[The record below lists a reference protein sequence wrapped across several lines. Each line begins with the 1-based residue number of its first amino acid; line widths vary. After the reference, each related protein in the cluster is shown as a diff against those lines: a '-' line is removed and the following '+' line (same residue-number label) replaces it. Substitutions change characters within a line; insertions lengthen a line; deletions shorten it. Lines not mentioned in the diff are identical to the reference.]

1 MTKEYEYIKVEK
13 GAWNL
18 LNETLWMDTESS
30 IFDFDLREELKEAL
44 EEIQYIKKPLDLT
57 KEEIKLLSTMVK
69 EEIEI
74 ASMGES
80 ENILSKLNFLFLKLV
95 VNK

>member
-1 MTKEYEYIKVEK
+1 MSKEYEYIKVEK

>member
-1 MTKEYEYIKVEK
+1 MVDYEYIKVEK

-44 EEIQYIKKPLDLT
+44 EEIQYIDKPLNLT
-57 KEEIKLLSTMVK
+57 NEEIKLLSTMVK
-69 EEIEI
+69 EEIEF
-74 ASMGES
+74 ASMCEA
-80 ENILSKLNFLFLKLV
+80 ENISSKLNFLFLKLMV
-95 VNK
+95 KK

>member
-1 MTKEYEYIKVEK
+1 MSKEYEYIKVKK
-13 GAWNL
+13 GDWNL
-18 LNETLWMDTESS
+18 MLETLYMDSESS
-30 IFDFDLREELKEAL
+30 SFDYELREEITNAL
-44 EEIQYIKKPLDLT
+44 EEIQTIKKPLDLT
-57 KEEIKLLSTMVK
+57 KEEIQLLSEMVK

-74 ASMGES
+74 STMGGA

>member
-1 MTKEYEYIKVEK
+1 MSDYEYIKVKK
-13 GAWNL
+13 GDWNL
-18 LNETLWMDTESS
+18 MLETLYMDSESS
-30 IFDFDLREELKEAL
+30 RFDSDLREELKEAL
-44 EEIQYIKKPLDLT
+44 EEIETINKPLDLT
-57 KEEIKLLSTMVK
+57 NDEIKLLSIMVK

-74 ASMGES
+74 ASMGEA

>member
-1 MTKEYEYIKVEK
+1 MTKEYEYIKIEK

-30 IFDFDLREELKEAL
+30 TFDCDLREELKEAL

-74 ASMGES
+74 ASMGEA
-80 ENILSKLNFLFLKLV
+80 ENVLNKLNFLFLKLV

>member
-1 MTKEYEYIKVEK
+1 MSKEYEYIKVEK

-57 KEEIKLLSTMVK
+57 NEEIELLSTMVK
-69 EEIEI
+69 EEIKI
-74 ASMGES
+74 STMGES
-80 ENILSKLNFLFLKLV
+80 ENILSKLNFLFLKLA

>member
-1 MTKEYEYIKVEK
+1 MSDYEYIKVEK

-44 EEIQYIKKPLDLT
+44 EEIQYIDKPLNLT
-57 KEEIKLLSTMVK
+57 NEEIKLLSTMVK

-74 ASMGES
+74 ASMCEA
-80 ENILSKLNFLFLKLV
+80 ENISSKLNFLFLKLMV
-95 VNK
+95 KK